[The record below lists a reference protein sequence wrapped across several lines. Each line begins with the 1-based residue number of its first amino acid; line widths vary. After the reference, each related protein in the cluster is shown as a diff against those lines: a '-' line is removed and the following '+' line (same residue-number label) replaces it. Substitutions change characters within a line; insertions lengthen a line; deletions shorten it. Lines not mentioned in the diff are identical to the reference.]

1 MDLGQ
6 DHGHLQD
13 LSSPILSKIQE
24 GFLYMRS
31 CLVDDANDVFTR
43 FGSLQGEYLRCCK
56 PRSGFRCGTFTP
68 DKGLLLFRT
77 Q

>member
-1 MDLGQ
+1 MDPGQ

-31 CLVDDANDVFTR
+31 CLVDDASDMFTR
-43 FGSLQGEYLRCCK
+43 FGSLQGALATNTRYVVASAAIMLSLRH
-56 PRSGFRCGTFTP
+56 F
-68 DKGLLLFRT
+68 